1 MRALPCMLCSRYPVI
16 LTVDHIMHILHSQ
29 DVHRVYGLRSLRR
42 SFHRADNDI
51 LRARHARTR
60 SAGVPSEGWSLT
72 TATPTGWGWP
82 SGRRTARASA
92 NASAQCSRGG
102 GERADHGADP
112 PGAAR
117 RPMCA
122 RAVDITCRQSAS

>member
-60 SAGVPSEGWSLT
+60 SAGVPSKYT
-72 TATPTGWGWP
+72 
-82 SGRRTARASA
+82 
-92 NASAQCSRGG
+92 
-102 GERADHGADP
+102 P
-112 PGAAR
+112 PGAKIAIGGVYFCLR
-117 RPMCA
+117 GF
-122 RAVDITCRQSAS
+122 S